1 MSDKRPIESI
11 IAADIG
17 STVTHVSLIDI
28 VEGPYRFV
36 AHAEYPTTL
45 GMPDNDVTVGLR
57 RAIKRLEEITQRRFL
72 DGTEDII
79 TPAQET
85 GDGVDAFIATSNAAP
100 PLKCVIFGMTHD
112 LSAQSAQRACST
124 ANALVTQTIIVGK
137 RQHRWNNQL
146 LDSLRR
152 TPPDLIVMVGGV
164 DSGPIAPLENAAR
177 VLVMTYED
185 IEADRRPIVIFAGNQ
200 EARRPV
206 AALLDDLFDLR
217 VIDNVRPDIHTE
229 SPSELQRELST
240 VYTQVGLAA
249 LPGYRRLRGWCAS
262 PILSTME
269 ALSNTLRFIA
279 RRNDLSQGVLGIDV
293 GGSMTYI
300 GAARGDIYQ
309 WAIGATLGTS
319 YGISNVLE
327 LSDIDE
333 IQRWLP
339 TFVSREDTVV
349 RLENARLRP
358 HGIPQTMNG
367 IFLTHAII
375 RQTILLTM
383 RRMRQLYWYLLK
395 SESEPETLPTFDLIA
410 ARGGSL
416 VHTSQDGLI
425 ALSLLDAIQ
434 PTGLT
439 RLVVDWTSIWPQLGA
454 LAQIVPLAAVQVLER
469 DGFRELG
476 TVVAPLGE
484 ARDGDFALNIK
495 IIRENAPM
503 IEADIPAGTIRQ
515 FPLALDEQATV
526 EVRPSKH
533 FDIGAGHKGLGGK
546 AQIRGGSLGVIVDT
560 RGRPLRL
567 SQDAQVRRNKLHQ
580 WLRDLIH
587 DIDISS

>member
-1 MSDKRPIESI
+1 
-11 IAADIG
+11 
-17 STVTHVSLIDI
+17 V
-28 VEGPYRFV
+28 
-36 AHAEYPTTL
+36 
-45 GMPDNDVTVGLR
+45 
-57 RAIKRLEEITQRRFL
+57 
-72 DGTEDII
+72 
-79 TPAQET
+79 
-85 GDGVDAFIATSNAAP
+85 
-100 PLKCVIFGMTHD
+100 
-112 LSAQSAQRACST
+112 QSAQRACST
-124 ANALVTQTIIVGK
+124 ANALVTQTIILGK

-152 TPPDLIVMVGGV
+152 MPPDLIVMVGGV
-164 DSGPIAPLENAAR
+164 DSGHIAPLENAAR

-309 WAIGATLGTS
+309 WAVGATLGTS
-319 YGISNVLE
+319 YGISNVLA

-339 TFVSREDTVV
+339 TFVSGEDTVV

-410 ARGGSL
+410 ARGGAL

-484 ARDGDFALNIK
+484 ARDGELALNIR
-495 IIRENAPM
+495 IIRENAPV

>member
-45 GMPDNDVTVGLR
+45 GMSDNDVTVGLR

-72 DGTEDII
+72 DGTEDLI
-79 TPAQET
+79 TPAQES

-112 LSAQSAQRACST
+112 LSVQSAQRACST
-124 ANALVTQTIIVGK
+124 ANALVTQTIILGK

-152 TPPDLIVMVGGV
+152 MPPDLIVMVGGV

-309 WAIGATLGTS
+309 WAVGATLGTS
-319 YGISNVLE
+319 YGISNVLA

-339 TFVSREDTVV
+339 PDDERHIPD
-349 RLENARLRP
+349 ARYHPSNHLADDA
-358 HGIPQTMNG
+358 
-367 IFLTHAII
+367 THETA
-375 RQTILLTM
+375 LL
-383 RRMRQLYWYLLK
+383 
-395 SESEPETLPTFDLIA
+395 
-410 ARGGSL
+410 
-416 VHTSQDGLI
+416 
-425 ALSLLDAIQ
+425 
-434 PTGLT
+434 
-439 RLVVDWTSIWPQLGA
+439 
-454 LAQIVPLAAVQVLER
+454 VPSKKRV
-469 DGFRELG
+469 G
-476 TVVAPLGE
+476 
-484 ARDGDFALNIK
+484 ARDAAHVRSHRGSRRRFGAHITGRSDRSQPSRCHTTDGA
-495 IIRENAPM
+495 NA
-503 IEADIPAGTIRQ
+503 IGRRLDVHLASIGRAGPDRA
-515 FPLALDEQATV
+515 PGC
-526 EVRPSKH
+526 RPS
-533 FDIGAGHKGLGGK
+533 
-546 AQIRGGSLGVIVDT
+546 
-560 RGRPLRL
+560 P
-567 SQDAQVRRNKLHQ
+567 
-580 WLRDLIH
+580 
-587 DIDISS
+587 